1 MKTTATTPTASALP
15 ALSLPLLFIV
25 MWSSGYIVGKLA
37 LPDVGPFTLTFI
49 RFASAATILLVVALV
64 SGAPWPASRAQVGH
78 LMVAGL
84 LMQALQFGGLYMGLQ
99 QGVPAGV
106 AALIVGTM
114 PVLTALGAQRFLG
127 EKVGPV
133 EWLGLVGGL
142 VGVALVVWEQLAGA
156 ADLGAYLYVVLALL
170 GIAAGTV
177 YQKKF
182 CSTMDLRTGGCIQL
196 ATAALVMLVL
206 GDRFESLQVHWT
218 PTLLFATGWL
228 SLVNSIGAI
237 SILFVLVRKGEA
249 SKVAGLF
256 HLVPAVTALLGAVL
270 LGEHF
275 SVLNGIGFAITAA
288 AVYACTHRR

>member
-1 MKTTATTPTASALP
+1 MKTATTAPASALP
-15 ALSLPLLFIV
+15 ALSLPLLFIL

-49 RFASAATILLVVALV
+49 RFASAATILLVVALI
-64 SGAPWPASRAQVGH
+64 SRAPWPASRAQVGH

-99 QGVPAGV
+99 KGVPAGI

-142 VGVALVVWEQLAGA
+142 VGVTLVVGEQLAGV

-170 GIAAGTV
+170 GIAGGTV

-196 ATAALVMLVL
+196 ATAALVMVL
-206 GDRFESLQVHWT
+206 LADQFESLQVRWT

-275 SVLNGIGFAITAA
+275 SVVNGIGFAITAA
-288 AVYACTHRR
+288 AVYACTHRP